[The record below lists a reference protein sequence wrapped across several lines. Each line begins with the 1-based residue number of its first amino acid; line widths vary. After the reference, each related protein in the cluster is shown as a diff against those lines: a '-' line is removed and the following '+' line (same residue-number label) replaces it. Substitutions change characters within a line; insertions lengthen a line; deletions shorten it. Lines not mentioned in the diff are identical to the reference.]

1 MSETGAEG
9 EPSVR
14 SRKLSP
20 DARKAFAD
28 LDAKLAPDGEYVAK
42 VQERERARRVREAAI
57 MELLK
62 PAGSAKVQHRTS

>member
-28 LDAKLAPDGEYVAK
+28 LGAKLAPGGEYTTR
-42 VQERERARRVREAAI
+42 VQEREQARRVREAAI
-57 MELLK
+57 MDLLK
-62 PAGSAKVQHRTS
+62 PARPAKRER